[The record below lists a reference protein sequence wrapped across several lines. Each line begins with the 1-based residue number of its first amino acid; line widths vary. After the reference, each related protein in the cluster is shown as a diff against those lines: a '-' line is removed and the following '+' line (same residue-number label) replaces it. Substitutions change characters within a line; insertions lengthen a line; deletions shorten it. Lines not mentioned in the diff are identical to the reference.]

1 PAPNGS
7 LTADDVTSP
16 PDTAGII
23 IDSSAN
29 NQIGGTDS
37 GSRNIISGNTDAG
50 IAIIGAASTG
60 NQVQGNYIGT
70 NANGTAAVTNG
81 FIGISISNFASENLI
96 GGSVPGARNIIS
108 GNGFFPEE
116 AGTDR
121 RYGVAIWHD
130 AYDNTVQG
138 NYVGLNAAGTAAI
151 GNGQVGVF
159 IGYNANNNLIGG
171 TTAAERN
178 VISENE
184 YGIGI
189 VTGDDNTIS
198 GNYIGTGPD
207 GTTNFGASIYGILIQ
222 DGLNNLIG

>member
-108 GNGFFPEE
+108 GNVFCPEE
-116 AGTDR
+116 AATDKSS
-121 RYGVAIWHD
+121 GITFWHND
-130 AYDNTVQG
+130 YNNTVQG
-138 NYVGLNAAGTAAI
+138 NYVGLNAAGTDAK
-151 GNGQVGVF
+151 GHSQVGAF
-159 IGYNANNNLIGG
+159 IGYSAKNNLIAG
-171 TTAAERN
+171 TTAAERH
-178 VISENE
+178 V
-184 YGIGI
+184 
-189 VTGDDNTIS
+189 IS
-198 GNYIGTGPD
+198 GNE
-207 GTTNFGASIYGILIQ
+207 
-222 DGLNNLIG
+222 